1 MCLPL
6 IKGHSLDK
14 TLPCNYRP
22 ISNLNFISKV
32 LERLFLSRFQ
42 PHIFA
47 SSNFNKYQSTYRPG
61 CSTETA
67 LQLLLDRIY
76 GTADEG
82 RPTLLISLDMS
93 AAFDTIDHTVLLKR
107 LSRSFGVAGNVHSW
121 IHSYLTGR
129 TQSLHWFTFI
139 PSQLVLYWCPSR
151 VCPQPITFFYIH
163 FTHLYH
169 CSLTQSLS
177 AAIHRRHATVC
188 GIVALSPVNYNHDI
202 SALQSCLTS
211 LQAWF
216 CESGMASTHLSQS
229 PFSLAH
235 HKGLNLCLI
244 LNASLANTTIP
255 LSDKVKI
262 LDVTIDS
269 NLTIKG
275 II

>member
-42 PHIFA
+42 PHILA
-47 SSNFNKYQSTYRPG
+47 SSNFNKYQSAYRPG

-107 LSRSFGVAGNVHSW
+107 LSCSSSGVVDNVHSW

-129 TQSLHWFTFI
+129 TQPPPFPLAAS
-139 PSQLVLYWCPSR
+139 VLWCWS
-151 VCPQPITFFYIH
+151 
-163 FTHLYH
+163 
-169 CSLTQSLS
+169 
-177 AAIHRRHATVC
+177 
-188 GIVALSPVNYNHDI
+188 
-202 SALQSCLTS
+202 
-211 LQAWF
+211 
-216 CESGMASTHLSQS
+216 
-229 PFSLAH
+229 
-235 HKGLNLCLI
+235 
-244 LNASLANTTIP
+244 
-255 LSDKVKI
+255 
-262 LDVTIDS
+262 
-269 NLTIKG
+269 
-275 II
+275 